1 MSRYVGRFAPSPT
14 GPLHLGSLL
23 AAVGSY
29 ADARKQRGRWRVR
42 IEDVDKT
49 RARPGV
55 AEEQLAAIQAF
66 GMRWDGEIE
75 RQSDRDAEYQQA
87 LDRLAEK
94 KAVFACGCTRA
105 ELPAGQP
112 YPGTCAAGLP
122 PGKRARAIRCRV
134 EGHVSFVDRVAGAY
148 QQDLH
153 QGAGAF
159 VLRRADGLF
168 AYQLAVV
175 VDDARQ
181 GVTDIVRGADLIDST
196 PRQIHLQRLLGLP
209 TPRYAHLP
217 LVLGPDGKKLSKSLH
232 DHPVDPGNPMPA
244 LMEVWKRLGQ
254 KRIAANDVIQFWQRA
269 IPEFDLS
276 RIPKG
281 TLGSLTPDP

>member
-23 AAVGSY
+23 AAVGSFV
-29 ADARKQRGRWRVR
+29 DARQQGGLWRVR

-55 AEEQLAAIQAF
+55 AREQLATLKAF
-66 GMRWDGEIE
+66 GMNWDGEVE

-87 LDRLAEK
+87 LDQLAAK
-94 KAVFACGCTRA
+94 GMVFDCGCTRA
-105 ELPAGQP
+105 ELPSGQP
-112 YPGTCAAGLP
+112 YPGTCSAGLP
-122 PGKRARAIRCRV
+122 AGKRARAVRCRV
-134 EGHVSFVDRVAGAY
+134 EGIVSFDDRVAGNY
-148 QQDLH
+148 QQDLR
-153 QGAGAF
+153 QGPGAF

-181 GVTDIVRGADLIDST
+181 GITDVVRGADLIDST
-196 PRQIHLQRLLGLP
+196 PRQIHLQRLLGLA

-217 LVLGPDGKKLSKSLH
+217 LVLGTDGKKLSKSLQ

-244 LMEVWKRLGQ
+244 LKEVWARLGQ
-254 KRIAANDVIQFWQRA
+254 KYIVADDVRRFWQHA
-269 IPEFDLS
+269 IPAFDLRLVPNS
-276 RIPKG
+276 
-281 TLGSLTPDP
+281 DP